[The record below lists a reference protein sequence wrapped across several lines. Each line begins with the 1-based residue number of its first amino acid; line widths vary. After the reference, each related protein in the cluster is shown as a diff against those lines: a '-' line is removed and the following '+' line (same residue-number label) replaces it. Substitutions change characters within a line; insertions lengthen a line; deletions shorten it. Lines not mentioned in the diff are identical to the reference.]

1 MIILDRLKVWVFEVL
16 SFPGLAG
23 QKPGYLE
30 LSLAIIEAIK
40 SGRLPTNSPLP
51 PSRVL
56 AESLG
61 VSRDTILGAYRH
73 LKNLGW
79 VTSHGTRG
87 TFVAA
92 VMDVPELLPQSS
104 PIDANRLSTYSVKL
118 FSEPNTQFFSDEPVI
133 YGAVPKE
140 CLPFRRWK
148 AATQRNTEPLSFH
161 ELWYESAVLGHPK
174 LRAAISAFLNRST
187 GIHCTSDEVAVFNIP
202 FNALALIC
210 RLFMEPGD
218 AIAMEEP
225 GYGGVR
231 DVAAY
236 LGFDILP
243 VPLDAEGI
251 SVDYIKRCGRQI
263 KLVYV
268 TPSHQEPTGL
278 TMTLSRRKELM
289 SWAQKNNALII
300 EDDYEGLFHYGQTMP
315 PPLKSMDT
323 QDNVIYLSSFW
334 QILYPLTTL
343 CFVVIPYSFIDL
355 LQRAKRNTASLTEN
369 LAQLA
374 LAEILD
380 DGYLQKH
387 VRKLERQFAASRRT
401 LIYEL
406 KRNFGAGVDLPA
418 KTGGLTIVARFSG
431 YLDQNLTAAARKA
444 NLALTSTES
453 FYHDHPSRQ
462 PGEFLIFF
470 AGLDQSQIRK
480 TVENFRKEVST

>member
-1 MIILDRLKVWVFEVL
+1 VPTSVPH
-16 SFPGLAG
+16 S
-23 QKPGYLE
+23 
-30 LSLAIIEAIK
+30 SAI
-40 SGRLPTNSPLP
+40 
-51 PSRVL
+51 
-56 AESLG
+56 
-61 VSRDTILGAYRH
+61 D
-73 LKNLGW
+73 
-79 VTSHGTRG
+79 
-87 TFVAA
+87 
-92 VMDVPELLPQSS
+92 Q
-104 PIDANRLSTYSVKL
+104 NRLSTYSVKL
-118 FSEPNTQFFSDEPVI
+118 FSEASTQFFSDEPVI

-148 AATQRNTEPLSFH
+148 TAAQRNTEPLSFR
-161 ELWYESAVLGHPK
+161 ELWYESAVLGHPQ
-174 LRAAISAFLNRST
+174 LRKAISAFLNRSS
-187 GIHCTSDEVAVFNIP
+187 GIHCTLDEVAVFNIP

-210 RLFMEPGD
+210 RLFLEPGD
-218 AIAMEEP
+218 TIAMEEP

-251 SVDYIKRCGRQI
+251 SVDYIKRCGKPI

-278 TMTLSRRKELM
+278 TLSLSRRKELM

-300 EDDYEGLFHYGQTMP
+300 EDDYDGLFHYGQATP
-315 PPLKSMDT
+315 APLKSMDT
-323 QDNVIYLSSFW
+323 QDNVIYLASFW

-387 VRKLERQFAASRRT
+387 IRKLERQFGGSRRT

-406 KRNFGAGVDLPA
+406 KRHFGAEVDLPA
-418 KTGGLTIVARFSG
+418 KTGGLTIMARFSG
-431 YLDQNLTAAARKA
+431 YADENLTAAARKA
-444 NLALTSTES
+444 NLGLASTAP
-453 FYHDHPSRQ
+453 FYSARTNRQ
-462 PGEFLIFF
+462 RGEFLIFF

-480 TVENFRKEVST
+480 TVETFSSLLGRTTG